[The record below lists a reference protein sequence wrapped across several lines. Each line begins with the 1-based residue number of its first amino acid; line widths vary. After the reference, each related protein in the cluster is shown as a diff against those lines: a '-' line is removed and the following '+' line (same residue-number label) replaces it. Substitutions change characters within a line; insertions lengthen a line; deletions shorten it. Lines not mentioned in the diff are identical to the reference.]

1 MKKLKKLSVLVLL
14 AAGFALAFSGCS
26 NTKDETGTE
35 QGGEAGSGGETGG
48 TGGSNDGTEKPGDS
62 GSSGD
67 NTGSNGDATGSGGN
81 NSSGGQTG
89 GDSTGSGGDNSNGG
103 QTGGDT
109 SGSGGGNNSGN
120 TAKAG
125 IIIGDTVYKFADLTI
140 KDAYCGTYDGKNDV
154 VAEGGELIISISED
168 GVLTMAGYSWDKT
181 YLTFS
186 QAVDLSSFS
195 KMTIEAKVS
204 DGYEAG
210 DAVIF
215 EVSSGD
221 EAASGVNTWTDATFF
236 GDLTTSFKSISIGM
250 DKFSNLGENS
260 VYGTDKADMKAIK
273 EIAINPRS
281 ASGNIYIKSIKFE

>member
-35 QGGEAGSGGETGG
+35 QGGGAGSGDETGG
-48 TGGSNDGTEKPGDS
+48 TGGSNDGTENPGDS

-67 NTGSNGDATGSGGN
+67 NTGSNGDATGSGGD

-125 IIIGDTVYKFADLTI
+125 IIIGDTVYKFADLEITENYTNPSLI
-140 KDAYCGTYDGKNDV
+140 KKNSDGT
-154 VAEGGELIISISED
+154 
-168 GVLTMAGYSWDKT
+168 LTVTAGSWDQFNIPLPTAINISGKKIAITAKVASDYEQGTGLFKLIFAESDDKQSEITANKAADGGNNEGWCDPLTTEFKT
-181 YLTFS
+181 YTGPDVWAAY
-186 QAVDLSSFS
+186 Q
-195 KMTIEAKVS
+195 K
-204 DGYEAG
+204 
-210 DAVIF
+210 
-215 EVSSGD
+215 
-221 EAASGVNTWTDATFF
+221 EAA
-236 GDLTTSFKSISIGM
+236 DLTKI
-250 DKFSNLGENS
+250 
-260 VYGTDKADMKAIK
+260 IK
-273 EIAINPRS
+273 IIINPQ
-281 ASGNIYIKSIKFE
+281 SGEGDITIQSIEFVD